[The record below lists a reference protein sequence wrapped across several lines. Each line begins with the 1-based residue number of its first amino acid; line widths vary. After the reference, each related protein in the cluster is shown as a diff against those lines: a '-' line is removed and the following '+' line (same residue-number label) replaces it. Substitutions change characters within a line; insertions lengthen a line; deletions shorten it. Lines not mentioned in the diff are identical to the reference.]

1 MSEKVERVLFTEE
14 MRKTH
19 TILIPDMLPRHFKL
33 IAAIMRN
40 YGYKMELLQNC
51 GSGVTENGLKYV
63 HNDSC
68 YPAQL
73 VIGQFIDAIK
83 SGKYD
88 PRNVALMLTQTG
100 GGCRASNY
108 IALLRKALARA
119 GYSYIPIISLN
130 FSGLESNPGFKLTL
144 PILKKLVYAI
154 LFGDLMMRLV
164 NQSRPYEVVKGSA
177 DELADR

>member
-1 MSEKVERVLFTEE
+1 MSETVERVLFTEE

-40 YGYKMELLQNC
+40 YGYKVELLQNC
-51 GSGVTENGLKYV
+51 GAGVTENGLKYV

-83 SGKYD
+83 SGKLGVMDYYKIQNLNAD
-88 PRNVALMLTQTG
+88 TSM
-100 GGCRASNY
+100 
-108 IALLRKALARA
+108 RKAIA
-119 GYSYIPIISLN
+119 G
-130 FSGLESNPGFKLTL
+130 ETQK
-144 PILKKLVYAI
+144 
-154 LFGDLMMRLV
+154 
-164 NQSRPYEVVKGSA
+164 
-177 DELADR
+177 DEDEE